1 MKELNAQKTQLLI
14 NYLHEN
20 IDRNLE
26 EAMDYEIS
34 GKYQHA
40 LVASARASDLKCV
53 LSYLLKL
60 MDNE

>member
-14 NYLHEN
+14 NYLNEN
-20 IDRNLE
+20 IDRNQ
-26 EAMDYEIS
+26 EAAIDYENS

-40 LVASARASDLKCV
+40 LVASAKASDLKCV
-53 LSYLLKL
+53 LSYLLGL